1 MMDTFKPAQT
11 YNHKTAQSADSTLN
25 AITDIIAEGTW
36 DWNADT
42 GIVTRN
48 PSWYRMLGYDVGVFR
63 PDVFTWENIIHPDDL
78 TRVLT
83 HFEQYTQGQ
92 INTYQIEYRCKKAD
106 GSYIWIRDQG
116 KVIERD
122 ENGEATRMIG
132 AHLNIDEIKCLQ
144 SKLAE
149 AQASLQLRK
158 QNKLDVLYQ
167 KKSDEL
173 ACQNRLLEEKVKEFE
188 HISLTDPLTDVG
200 NRKFFEYTLKKELAR
215 AERYHFD
222 ISLVLFDVDFFKQ
235 VNDTYGHSEGDKIL
249 QVIAKT
255 VSVNIR
261 EVDTLARWGGEEFVV
276 ILPELNE
283 QQAYQVAEKL
293 RQLLSE
299 IEHSCQKCVTCSFG
313 LVVYQKGQSSEELFV
328 CADKALY
335 LAKQSGRNRVEM
347 YQR

>member
-1 MMDTFKPAQT
+1 MMETFKPTQT
-11 YNHKTAQSADSTLN
+11 YKHKTVNSADSTLN

-36 DWNADT
+36 DWNANT

-63 PDVFTWENIIHPDDL
+63 PDVFTWENIIHPEDL

-83 HFEQYTQGQ
+83 HFENYTQG
-92 INTYQIEYRCKKAD
+92 NTDTYNVEYRCKRAD

-116 KVIERD
+116 KVLARD
-122 ENGEATRMIG
+122 QNGDATRMIG
-132 AHLNIDEIKCLQ
+132 AHLNIDELKKVQ
-144 SKLAE
+144 SALEE
-149 AQASLQLRK
+149 AQSLLNLQAK
-158 QNKLDVLYQ
+158 NQADVLYQ

-173 ACQNRLLEEKVKEFE
+173 ACQNKLLEEKVKEFE

-222 ISLVLFDVDFFKQ
+222 ISLVLFDVDFFKH
-235 VNDTYGHSEGDKIL
+235 VNDTYGHNEGDKIL
-249 QVIAKT
+249 QLIAKT
-255 VSVNIR
+255 VSANIR
-261 EVDTLARWGGEEFVV
+261 QVDTLARWGGEEFVV

-293 RQLLSE
+293 RGLLGE